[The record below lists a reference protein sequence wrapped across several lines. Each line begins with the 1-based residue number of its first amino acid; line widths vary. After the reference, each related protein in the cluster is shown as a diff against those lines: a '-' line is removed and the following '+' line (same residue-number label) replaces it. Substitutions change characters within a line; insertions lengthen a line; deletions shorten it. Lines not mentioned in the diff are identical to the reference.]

1 MSKSLHVFNVEK
13 TTILQS
19 YEGAW
24 KTSKLINEVNM
35 IISYENLYVILC
47 ILNLFTA
54 ISIYPISVDQGRG
67 QGQVK
72 DFSGARGGG
81 DETKVHETKI
91 LMKTKLMRN
100 TS

>member
-1 MSKSLHVFNVEK
+1 
-13 TTILQS
+13 
-19 YEGAW
+19 
-24 KTSKLINEVNM
+24 M
-35 IISYENLYVILC
+35 IISYENLYFILC

-72 DFSGARGGG
+72 VFFRGKKGGG
-81 DETKVHETKI
+81 DETKVHETI
-91 LMKTKLMRN
+91 FLIKTKFMRN